1 MPSDHPGQAMTHTRY
16 DAHGQSH
23 IACAMDADRQSAS
36 PRSSRKGIMQGNSE
50 VIDYLNRY
58 LSFELT
64 GFKQYLLHSRSAA
77 DQGYER
83 LAQKQLEYSNE
94 ETAHAARIID
104 RILLL
109 EGAPLL
115 ADRQAVSLDAD
126 VLAQIRADRQL
137 VTDAI
142 AALREGIACCERASD
157 FVTRTLLREMLDD
170 EEQHLHWLEV
180 QLELAD
186 KIGVRNYLQSQG

>member
-1 MPSDHPGQAMTHTRY
+1 MH
-16 DAHGQSH
+16 
-23 IACAMDADRQSAS
+23 
-36 PRSSRKGIMQGNSE
+36 GNSE

-83 LAQKQLEYSNE
+83 LAQKQLDYSHE
-94 ETAHAARIID
+94 ETAHAAQIID

-109 EGAPLL
+109 QGVPLF

-126 VLAQIRADRQL
+126 VLAQLRADRQL
-137 VTDAI
+137 VADAI
-142 AALREGIACCERASD
+142 AALREGIACCERSSD
-157 FVTRTLLREMLDD
+157 FVTRALLRAMLDD
-170 EEQHLHWLEV
+170 EEQHLHWLEI
-180 QLELAD
+180 QLDLAG
-186 KIGVRNYLQSQG
+186 KMGTQNYLQSQA